1 MRTLSPAEFQALAA
15 SGAVVLD
22 VRLPEELAIAALPG
36 AVVNIPLNDLPD
48 RIGDLNPNEPIA
60 VLCHH
65 GVRSERAARFLERS
79 GFSDVSH
86 LGGGIDAWSQQIDES
101 VPRY

>member
-1 MRTLSPAEFQALAA
+1 MRTLDPNDFQAHVAA
-15 SGAVVLD
+15 GAVLLD
-22 VRLPEELAIAALPG
+22 VRLPEELAVAALPG
-36 AVVNIPLNDLPD
+36 AVNIPLSDLPD
-48 RIGDLNPNEPIA
+48 RIGELNPEAPIA

-79 GFSDVSH
+79 GFTDVSH
-86 LGGGIDAWSQQIDES
+86 LAGGIDAWSLQIDEG

>member
-1 MRTLSPAEFQALAA
+1 MRTLDPGEFKAHV
-15 SGAVVLD
+15 SGGAVLLD
-22 VRLPEELAIAALPG
+22 VRMPEELEIAALAG
-36 AVVNIPLNDLPD
+36 AINIPLNDLPD
-48 RIGDLNPNEPIA
+48 RIGELNPAAPIA

-79 GFSDVSH
+79 GFADVSH
-86 LGGGIDAWSQQIDES
+86 LAGGIDAWSLSVDES

>member
-1 MRTLSPAEFQALAA
+1 MRTLSPNDFKTLVAG
-15 SGAVVLD
+15 GAVLLD

-36 AVVNIPLNDLPD
+36 AVNIPLNDLPE
-48 RIGDLNPNEPIA
+48 RIGELNPKAPIA

-79 GFSDVSH
+79 GFGDVSH
-86 LGGGIDAWSQQIDES
+86 LAGGIDAWSLEIDES

>member
-1 MRTLSPAEFQALAA
+1 MRTLNPTDFQAHVAG
-15 SGAVVLD
+15 GAVLLD

-36 AVVNIPLNDLPD
+36 TVNIPLNDLPD
-48 RIGDLNPNEPIA
+48 RVGELNPAAPIA

-79 GFSDVSH
+79 GFADVSH
-86 LGGGIDAWSQQIDES
+86 LAGGIDAWSQEIDES

>member
-1 MRTLSPAEFQALAA
+1 MRTLSPTDFQALVA
-15 SGAVVLD
+15 SGAVLLD
-22 VRLPEELAIAALPG
+22 VRLPEELAIATLPG
-36 AVVNIPLNDLPD
+36 ALVNIPLNDLPD
-48 RIGDLNPNEPIA
+48 RVGELNPEAPIA

-86 LGGGIDAWSQQIDES
+86 LAGGIDAWSLELDES
-101 VPRY
+101 LPRY

>member
-1 MRTLSPAEFQALAA
+1 MRTLSPIDFQALVA
-15 SGAVVLD
+15 SGAVLLD

-36 AVVNIPLNDLPD
+36 AVNIPLNDLPD
-48 RIGDLNPNEPIA
+48 RVAELNPEAPIA

-79 GFSDVSH
+79 GFTDVSH
-86 LGGGIDAWSQQIDES
+86 LAGGIDAWSLELDES
-101 VPRY
+101 LPRY

>member
-1 MRTLSPAEFQALAA
+1 MRTLSPTEFQALVA
-15 SGAVVLD
+15 SGAVLLD

-36 AVVNIPLNDLPD
+36 PVVNIPLNDLPD
-48 RIGDLNPNEPIA
+48 RIGELNPGQPIA

-79 GFSDVSH
+79 GFTDVSH
-86 LGGGIDAWSQQIDES
+86 LAGGIDAWSLELDES
-101 VPRY
+101 LPRY